1 MGVLTG
7 DASDA
12 LSPPQTLS
20 GSLLIPLYYVI
31 LAITVRPINNFHE
44 SCKAFFPSKIP
55 MHGSLVEVLVG
66 QGGKDGSA
74 AFCVEPQGTT

>member
-12 LSPPQTLS
+12 LSLPS
-20 GSLLIPLYYVI
+20 NSLWFSADTAVLCHV
-31 LAITVRPINNFHE
+31 TVRPINNFHE
-44 SCKAFFPSKIP
+44 SCEAFFPSKIP